1 MRNPMRIVV
10 LAIETT
16 GLDVLAGHRVVEI
29 GCVELLNHVPTGK
42 TWQTYLNPQRENERE
57 AFEVHGL
64 SDSFLA
70 RQPLFRHKAEEFHA
84 FLQDSR
90 IIIHNAE
97 FGLKFLNQE
106 LFQEGYDRL
115 SGERV
120 VDSLHLAR
128 SMFPGQPNSLDALMR
143 RFGIDATA
151 RTRHGALLKAE
162 RLAEVYLELKG
173 GCRADLASAQHLPAR
188 EARPRGAPAD
198 ELARH
203 EAFLDQIDNAIWRR
217 DTELESHGAPKS
229 IWWSRQTDRDYKKAA
244 PKKAAA
250 QKAPAKKASAP
261 KKAAVHMGGSTFMR
275 VSQDDQ
281 EASSPL
287 LTDENIELVAAKL
300 QELRLRLLD
309 STRRNPLINIRF
321 TPKSTSFIR
330 VVDELP
336 DILRHNL
343 SQGRQMRLTA
353 LPALEDE
360 LPDEQ
365 TDEFQDALFV
375 ARQEDEGYLADI
387 AKIDPDGAKAEE
399 KLMKAERSLKDR
411 LREDLGLPQRQ
422 TKDAPSLADHARLH
436 GIEPSYILPIPKKD
450 ELHDGRHSDEDIQTL
465 LLPDRLQR
473 SAKTIL
479 EKGRSFERETGV
491 NVLHVAFG
499 LLEWKSPDENDRFV
513 SPLLLLEIRID
524 RKQSPQG
531 AEFYLHGVDQVMINT
546 NLALKLQNEKKLV
559 LPDYEGGSV
568 EDYFKTIEKAA
579 PSRWHWKVRREVCLG
594 IFPSSKIAMYHD
606 LDPKKRPLAEE
617 EAVVRLLATTGVGD
631 GAYAENYGTDD
642 PEVTSKVPYVVMD
655 ADASQYSAL
664 VDVAD
669 QKNLA
674 IEGPPGSGKSQTIVN
689 LIASALADG
698 KKVLFVAEKLT
709 ALDVVKNRLDAA
721 GLGSFI
727 LPLQAGRGT
736 AETVYESIEARL
748 EMSRSPGLGRRSFDS
763 SQRALERDRAVLQSH
778 LDALGAML
786 GSTGL
791 TVHQVIGHCIAA
803 TETLEALPR
812 EIRRMAIPKAQA
824 MGTIE
829 VEALVSEADAFGTR
843 LGRITRIP
851 VLWRASTA
859 PITSH
864 DMAEDFAET
873 ADSLARSLEN
883 FERDFADSSI
893 AVFMT
898 ENPFVIDMKAICD
911 LFSAAAREVGRVD
924 LELLDRLTNPVA
936 RQAARDLCGQLNER
950 KTLRAQLSHSLRDA
964 EGSNVGKRL
973 AAAADFARAR
983 HKRLDPELHRVRLAE
998 IEGALADTREVVG
1011 AASPLPRSWTF
1022 SGRTLRDIH
1031 EGAKRIAEQSPDVL
1045 SLRRGDQAAFPMASV
1060 EAVAIEID
1068 DTVSGLSTE
1077 IGRIQRALPSAD
1089 GSHNPG
1095 VLRNAAATIDGAGF
1109 FARMGS
1115 AYRAARKIYTNDLGG
1130 GPAATQAYM
1139 ARLLSEY
1146 ADWLDWRR
1154 DFDNRAHYE
1163 ACFGPHFQGL
1173 NTDRTAI
1180 GRVVTFHAICKEIA
1194 GSSADLKTY
1203 LQTGKLDPVL
1213 AFAELDEVPPLTFS
1227 QAKEKLRELENLA
1240 ERERRCITE
1249 AEGHLELFRD
1259 KKSMNLSEI
1268 EEILAR
1274 KTAESDLTRKI
1285 EESPARAVLGA
1296 RFSGITTRTDLLDV
1310 ECGLAEAIANTEY
1323 ADLALEAIRSGRGDA
1338 LAKEFETFAAR
1349 RAKLESQVDNFAADL
1364 GLPENLSAPMAL
1376 ARRTADLREAAADPQ
1391 SLLDRAQFKRAE
1403 DSLRGQGLGRLID
1416 WAVAQGEAFDPA
1428 RLAPIVR
1435 ALIAR
1440 SMADLAYKKWG
1451 QTLEAYDG
1459 KDFVR
1464 ICGKI
1469 RSKDREM
1476 IELSRA
1482 AVVQKLLD
1490 TARPPAGNNVGRKS
1504 TFSDMSLIYNELYK
1518 KKRRIS
1524 VRELTSR
1531 AGHALIELKP
1541 CWMMSPLAVAQYL
1554 HESMRFDL
1562 VVIDEASQMT
1572 PENAIGAISRADQSV
1587 IVGDTKQL
1595 PPTNFFQKMLD
1606 DSDTDEDLREDS
1618 ESILDMANVAF
1629 MPVRQLSWHYRSR
1642 HSALIQFSNQW
1653 MYKGELTIFPSAQED
1668 HPDLGVELIEVP
1680 GIYKGRRNEI
1690 EARAIVAAAVHHMT
1704 NRPELSLGICTMNSD
1719 QKELILDEFERER
1732 DRNPMV
1738 QSFVEKWEEENDA
1751 LEEFFVKNIETIQG
1765 DERDVIM
1772 ISTLYGPES
1781 PGAKVLQRFGPINS
1795 AHGHRRLNVLF
1806 TRAKRKIVTFTSM
1819 KPTDILVDDNKAL
1832 GVQMFR
1838 AWLEY
1843 SKTGHIPDAAGPRGC
1858 TESPF
1863 EDYVAAQIERLGCD
1877 VVPQV
1882 GVAGFY
1888 IDLGVRHPDWPYGY
1902 ILGVECDGAA
1912 YHSSKSSRDRDRLR
1926 QEVLEGLGWRLHRIW
1941 STDWFRNPRAEI
1953 EALKAAIDDALA
1965 DAKIRGAKHY
1975 ERLDAV
1981 SLVTRLT
1988 EATTFG
1994 VEEGPSQNL
2003 VEPTLES
2010 AAPDSPAAPLK
2021 PDQASL
2027 RVEPSAGSDLSTA
2040 ASRVAAAST
2049 VALGSKVKV
2058 ENITEGKKLAFI
2070 LVEGNNAPDK
2080 GIIGVHTPLGEAL
2093 LDAQVGD
2100 VVEYQIGSYI
2110 KEVRVLEIR

>member
-1 MRNPMRIVV
+1 M
-10 LAIETT
+10 
-16 GLDVLAGHRVVEI
+16 
-29 GCVELLNHVPTGK
+29 
-42 TWQTYLNPQRENERE
+42 
-57 AFEVHGL
+57 
-64 SDSFLA
+64 S
-70 RQPLFRHKAEEFHA
+70 
-84 FLQDSR
+84 
-90 IIIHNAE
+90 
-97 FGLKFLNQE
+97 
-106 LFQEGYDRL
+106 
-115 SGERV
+115 
-120 VDSLHLAR
+120 
-128 SMFPGQPNSLDALMR
+128 
-143 RFGIDATA
+143 
-151 RTRHGALLKAE
+151 
-162 RLAEVYLELKG
+162 
-173 GCRADLASAQHLPAR
+173 
-188 EARPRGAPAD
+188 
-198 ELARH
+198 
-203 EAFLDQIDNAIWRR
+203 
-217 DTELESHGAPKS
+217 
-229 IWWSRQTDRDYKKAA
+229 
-244 PKKAAA
+244 
-250 QKAPAKKASAP
+250 
-261 KKAAVHMGGSTFMR
+261 
-275 VSQDDQ
+275 VSQPDQ

-321 TPKSTSFIR
+321 TPASTSFIR

-343 SQGRQMRLTA
+343 SQGRQMRLAA

-365 TDEFQDALFV
+365 TDEFRDALFV
-375 ARQEDEGYLADI
+375 ARQEDESYLADI
-387 AKIDPDGAKAEE
+387 AKIEPDGAKAEE

-411 LREDLGLPQRQ
+411 LREDLGLPPRQ

-436 GIEPSYILPIPKKD
+436 GVEPSYILPLPGD
-450 ELHDGRHSDEDIQTL
+450 EHHDGRHSDDDIQTL

-473 SAKTIL
+473 SAKSIL

-491 NVLHVAFG
+491 NVLHAAFG

-513 SPLLLLEIRID
+513 SPLLLLEIRIE

-531 AEFYLHGVDQVMINT
+531 AEFYLHSVDQVLVNT
-546 NLALKLQNEKKLV
+546 NLALKLQNEKKLA

-568 EDYFKTIEKAA
+568 EDYFKTIEETA
-579 PSRWHWKVRREVCLG
+579 PSGWHWKVRREVCVG

-606 LDPKKRPLAEE
+606 LDPEKRPLAEE
-617 EAVVRLLATTGVGD
+617 ETVVRLLATTGVGD
-631 GAYAENYGTDD
+631 GAYAETYGTDD
-642 PEVTSKVPYVVMD
+642 PEVASKVPYVVMD

-721 GLGSFI
+721 GLGNFI

-748 EMSRSPGLGRRSFDS
+748 EMSRSPGPGRHSFDS
-763 SQRALERDRAVLQSH
+763 RQRALERDRAILQGY

-791 TVHQVIGHCIAA
+791 TVHQVIGHAIATA
-803 TETLEALPR
+803 ETREALPR
-812 EIRRMAIPKAQA
+812 EIRRLAIPNAGA
-824 MGTIE
+824 MGAIE
-829 VEALVSEADAFGTR
+829 VEALVSEAEAFGTR
-843 LGRITRIP
+843 LGRIARMP

-864 DMAEDFAET
+864 DMAEDYAET
-873 ADSLARSLEN
+873 AASLAESLEI
-883 FERDFADSSI
+883 FERDVAASSI

-898 ENPFVIDMKAICD
+898 ANPFVIDMKANCD
-911 LFSAAAREVGRVD
+911 LFSAAAREGGRVD
-924 LELLDRLTNPVA
+924 PELLDRLTDPVA
-936 RQAARDLCGQLNER
+936 RRAVRDLCGQLSER
-950 KTLRAQLSHSLRDA
+950 QTLVAQLGHSLRDA
-964 EGSNVGKRL
+964 EGWNVGKRL

-983 HKRLDPELHRVRLAE
+983 GGRLDPEQHLVRLAE
-998 IEGALADTREVVG
+998 IEASVADAHEVID
-1011 AASPLPRSWTF
+1011 AASRLPRSWTS
-1022 SGRTLRDIH
+1022 SGRTLTDIRD
-1031 EGAKRIAEQSPDVL
+1031 GARRIAEQSPDVL
-1045 SLRRGDQAAFPMASV
+1045 SLRRGDPTASV

-1068 DTVSGLSTE
+1068 NTVSRLSTE
-1077 IGRIQRALPSAD
+1077 IGRIRQALPSA
-1089 GSHNPG
+1089 GGAHNPG
-1095 VLRNAAATIDGAGF
+1095 ELRNAAAAIDGAGF
-1109 FARMGS
+1109 FGRMGS
-1115 AYRAARKIYTNDLGG
+1115 VYKAARNTYTSVLGG
-1130 GPAATQAYM
+1130 RREDTPADM
-1139 ARLLSEY
+1139 ARHLREY
-1146 ADWLDWRR
+1146 ADWLDSRR
-1154 DFDNRAHYE
+1154 DFDNGARYKE
-1163 ACFGPHFQGL
+1163 CFGPHFQGF

-1180 GRVVTFHAICKEIA
+1180 GRVVTFHGICKDIA
-1194 GSSADLKTY
+1194 GSSVDLKTY
-1203 LQTGKLDPVL
+1203 LETGELDPVL
-1213 AFAELDEVPPLTFS
+1213 AFAELEEVPPLTLS
-1227 QAKEKLRELENLA
+1227 EAEAKLRELEDLA
-1240 ERERRCITE
+1240 ERERRYITE
-1249 AEGHLELFRD
+1249 AESHLELFRD
-1259 KKSMNLSEI
+1259 KKSLHLLEI

-1274 KTAESDLTRKI
+1274 KTAETDLARKI
-1285 EESPARAVLGA
+1285 EESPAREVLGA
-1296 RFSGITTRTDLLDV
+1296 RFSGPTTRTDLLDV
-1310 ECGLAEAIANTEY
+1310 ECDLAEAIANTEDP
-1323 ADLALEAIRSGRGDA
+1323 DLALDAIRLDRADA
-1338 LAKEFETFAAR
+1338 MAKEFKIFAAR
-1349 RAKLESQVDNFAADL
+1349 RAKLESQVDTFAADL
-1364 GLPENLSAPMAL
+1364 GLPEDLSTPMAL
-1376 ARRTADLREAAADPQ
+1376 AQRTADLREAAADPQ
-1391 SLLDRAQFKRAE
+1391 SLLDRAQLKRAE
-1403 DSLRGQGLGRLID
+1403 DSLRGQGLGELID
-1416 WAVAQGEAFDPA
+1416 WAVAEGEAFDPT

-1440 SMADLAYKKWG
+1440 SMADLAYKEWG
-1451 QTLEAYDG
+1451 PALQGYDG
-1459 KDFVR
+1459 QDFDR
-1464 ICGKI
+1464 IRGEI

-1490 TARPPAGNNVGRKS
+1490 SARPPAGNNVGRKS

-1524 VRELTSR
+1524 IRELTSR
-1531 AGHALIELKP
+1531 AGRALVELKP

-1554 HESMRFDL
+1554 RQGMRFDL

-1595 PPTNFFQKMLD
+1595 PPTSFFQKVLD

-1629 MPVRQLSWHYRSR
+1629 MPVRQLRWHYRSR

-1704 NRPELSLGICTMNSD
+1704 HRSELSLGICTMNSD
-1719 QKELILDEFERER
+1719 QKELIFEEFERER
-1732 DRNPMV
+1732 DRNPKV
-1738 QSFVEKWEEENDA
+1738 QAFVEKWEEENDA
-1751 LEEFFVKNIETIQG
+1751 LEEFFIKNIETIQG
-1765 DERDVIM
+1765 DERDVMM
-1772 ISTLYGPES
+1772 ISTLYGPEAA
-1781 PGAKVLQRFGPINS
+1781 GAKVLQRFGPINS
-1795 AHGHRRLNVLF
+1795 AQGHRRLNVLF
-1806 TRAKRKIVTFTSM
+1806 TRAKRKIMTFTSM
-1819 KPTDILVDDNKAL
+1819 KPTDILVDGNKVL
-1832 GVQMFR
+1832 GVRMFR

-1843 SKTGHIPDAAGPRGC
+1843 SKTGHIPDAAGPQGG

-1863 EDYVAAQIERLGCD
+1863 EDYVAAQIERLGCQ

-1882 GVAGFY
+1882 GVAGFR

-1953 EALKAAIDDALA
+1953 EVLKEAIDAALA
-1965 DAKIRGAKHY
+1965 DAKTRGVKHS
-1975 ERLDAV
+1975 ERLDAMA
-1981 SLVTRLT
+1981 LLTRLAEDT
-1988 EATTFG
+1988 ISG
-1994 VEEGPSQNL
+1994 VEEGPSQTR
-2003 VEPTLES
+2003 VEPRPRS
-2010 AAPDSPAAPLK
+2010 AAPNSSAALPK
-2021 PDQASL
+2021 PEQASL
-2027 RVEPSAGSDLSTA
+2027 GFEPSAGSDLFTA
-2040 ASRVAAAST
+2040 ASRVAAEPT

-2058 ENITEGKKLAFI
+2058 ENITDGKKLAFT
-2070 LVEGNNAPDK
+2070 LVEGENAPDNGK
-2080 GIIGVHTPLGEAL
+2080 IGVHTPLGQAL

-2100 VVEYQIGSYI
+2100 EVEYQVGSHI